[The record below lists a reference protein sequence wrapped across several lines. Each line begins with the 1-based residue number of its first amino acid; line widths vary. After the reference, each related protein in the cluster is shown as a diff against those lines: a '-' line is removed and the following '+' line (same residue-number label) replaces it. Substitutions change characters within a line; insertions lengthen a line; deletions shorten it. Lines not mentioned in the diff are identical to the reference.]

1 MTSDGAGGLARGAIH
16 QRVAAYYSGKLR
28 EYGPT
33 PRGVDWRD
41 RESQEAR
48 FAALLEIVDCPGTSL
63 VELGC
68 GYGALYGYI
77 KAAGLDLSYV
87 GYDISDQMIEAATT
101 AYPAAEFARL
111 DAAEPPPRRADYCV
125 ASGIFNVR
133 FDIPDDAWLDYV
145 LATTDLMAA
154 IASRGF
160 AFNCLT
166 SHSDRDRQEARLYYA
181 DPGAILNRC
190 ISRYGRRISLRHGN
204 PPYEFTVL
212 VRHDRTK

>member
-1 MTSDGAGGLARGAIH
+1 MTSDNAGGLAQGSIH
-16 QRVAAYYSGKLR
+16 QRVAAYYADKLR
-28 EYGPT
+28 QHGPT

-41 RESQEAR
+41 RESQETR
-48 FAALLEIVDCPGTSL
+48 FAALLQIVDGPPASL

-77 KAAGLDLSYV
+77 RQAGLDLSYF
-87 GYDISDQMIEAATT
+87 GYDVSDHMIDAANA
-101 AYPAAEFARL
+101 AYPAAEFAQL
-111 DAAEPPPRRADYCV
+111 NAAELPRRRADYCV

-133 FDIPDDAWLDYV
+133 FDIPDDVWLDYI

-154 IASRGF
+154 VAGRGF

-181 DPGAILNRC
+181 DPGAMLNRC
-190 ISRYGRRISLRHGN
+190 VSRYGRRTSLSHGN

-212 VRHDRTK
+212 VRHDGSK

>member
-1 MTSDGAGGLARGAIH
+1 MTSDGASEPSRSSIH
-16 QRVAAYYSGKLR
+16 QRVAAYYADKLR
-28 EYGPT
+28 QHGPT

-48 FAALLEIVDCPGTSL
+48 FAALLEIVDRAGASL

-77 KAAGLDLSYV
+77 RASGLDLSYF
-87 GYDISDQMIEAATT
+87 GYDISDQMVEAAST
-101 AYPAAEFARL
+101 AYPAADFARL
-111 DAAEPPPRRADYCV
+111 DTADPPRHRADYCV

-133 FDIPDDAWLDYV
+133 FDIPNDVWLDYV
-145 LATTDLMAA
+145 FATTDLMAA
-154 IASRGF
+154 IAGRGF

-190 ISRYGRRISLRHGN
+190 ISRYGRRTSLLHGN

-212 VRHDRTK
+212 VRHDGIK

>member
-1 MTSDGAGGLARGAIH
+1 MTSDGRSELGLESIH
-16 QRVAAYYSGKLR
+16 RRVAAYYADKLR
-28 EYGPT
+28 LHGPT

-41 RESQEAR
+41 RASQEAR
-48 FAALLEIVDCPGTSL
+48 FAALLQIVEGQGASL

-77 KAAGLDLSYV
+77 RQCDLDLAYF
-87 GYDISDQMIEAATT
+87 GYDISDQMIDAATT
-101 AYPAAEFARL
+101 AYPAAGFARL
-111 DAAEPPPRRADYCV
+111 DTEELLHRRADYCV

-133 FDIPDDAWLDYV
+133 FDIPDDVWLDYIF
-145 LATTDLMAA
+145 ATADLMAA
-154 IASRGF
+154 IAGRGF

-166 SHSDRDRQEARLYYA
+166 SHSDRDRQETRLYYA

-190 ISRYGRRISLRHGN
+190 IAHYGRRTSLLHGN

-212 VRHDRTK
+212 VRH

>member
-1 MTSDGAGGLARGAIH
+1 MTSDGASEPARAAIH
-16 QRVAAYYSGKLR
+16 RRVAAYYADKLR
-28 EYGPT
+28 QHGPT

-48 FAALLEIVDCPGTSL
+48 FAALLEVIDSPGASL

-77 KAAGLDLSYV
+77 RRSGLDLSYF

-101 AYPAAEFARL
+101 AYPTAEFARL
-111 DAAEPPPRRADYCV
+111 DAAELPRRADYCV

-133 FDIPDDAWLDYV
+133 FEIPDDVWLDYV
-145 LATTDLMAA
+145 FATTDLMAA
-154 IASRGF
+154 IASRSF

-181 DPGAILNRC
+181 DPGEMLNRC
-190 ISRYGRRISLRHGN
+190 ISRYGRRTSLLHGN

-212 VRHDRTK
+212 VRHDGTK

>member
-1 MTSDGAGGLARGAIH
+1 MTSDGASKPAQGSIH
-16 QRVAAYYSGKLR
+16 RRVAAYYADKLR
-28 EYGPT
+28 QHGPT

-48 FAALLEIVDCPGTSL
+48 FAALLEIVDRPGASL

-77 KAAGLDLSYV
+77 HQSGLDLSYF

-101 AYPAAEFARL
+101 AHPAAEFARL
-111 DAAEPPPRRADYCV
+111 DAADLPRRRADYCV

-133 FDIPDDAWLDYV
+133 FDIPDDVWLDYV

-154 IASRGF
+154 TASRGF

-181 DPGAILNRC
+181 DPGAMLNRC
-190 ISRYGRRISLRHGN
+190 ISRYGRRTSLLHGN

-212 VRHDRTK
+212 VRHDGTT